1 MIMRK
6 VLLKGVIYIRQS
18 RLYQKLGFGTTG
30 YVGESG
36 IEGIQFREVLMYFH

>member
-1 MIMRK
+1 MILRM

-30 YVGESG
+30 YVGHRGESG
-36 IEGIQFREVLMYFH
+36 IEGVQFREVF